1 MLNKTI
7 IFFLIIL
14 NLIFLNAY
22 SDDQINFDVTEV
34 EILDNGNKIIGKK
47 RGTITT
53 NNGIIIQADE
63 FEFDKIENI
72 LKAKGNIIIE
82 DKLNDYNFSAQN
94 IIYFKNDEKINIQGK
109 TEATIDTNYIFKS
122 ENISIFREQMLI
134 SSDVGA
140 KILDNKNQT
149 HYEIG
154 KFSYSLSDK
163 TLKGEDFFINTKFN
177 QPFSDNY
184 FFKSAIFDLK
194 SQSYIARDI
203 DINFKKDLF
212 GNKNNDPRFKG
223 VSSSSK
229 NGVTTID
236 KGIFTTCKKKDG

>member
-140 KILDNKNQT
+140 KILDNKNMR
-149 HYEIG
+149 
-154 KFSYSLSDK
+154 S
-163 TLKGEDFFINTKFN
+163 NCN
-177 QPFSDNY
+177 
-184 FFKSAIFDLK
+184 
-194 SQSYIARDI
+194 
-203 DINFKKDLF
+203 
-212 GNKNNDPRFKG
+212 
-223 VSSSSK
+223 
-229 NGVTTID
+229 
-236 KGIFTTCKKKDG
+236 